1 MSNHQLWEAT
11 LEGASY
17 ERIAELAANAP
28 RVLNEASMGELDGG
42 TRDQGLVLTKKQI
55 IDLRKYEA
63 AGLALPH
70 RLDDVVHYL
79 NFGTGQDGGAGLRA
93 DDFLQTFVQTRE
105 HAKRWS
111 PLRERIMLTGTELK
125 VFGGT
130 MEIYG
135 KGIEEIYEEVKAGKL
150 LDKYDVKTLA
160 DLKKIELEL
169 EDKFP
174 GLELESDTIPDL
186 KDHLDSLFDKVN
198 SNLTI
203 VNGIKLDLD
212 AFDRDLRQRILPDIK
227 LRVELIKKNPYSDEI
242 KALDEVIS
250 RRAEQIAEKNKQ
262 YQALVEKS
270 LGAAAGLNLF
280 GLGMAIY
287 YGVEAEK
294 IRVER
299 NKLTQAQ
306 DRDIEILKN
315 KNQTLGSLKR
325 VEQDLLQLDFVA
337 IQAEVATRNLVF
349 VWNTIHRYIQESA
362 TSVQNINDAL
372 SLRKFMTEFR
382 QVVFPWVKIRND
394 ADALVQLF
402 KEADEEYD
410 KSSIGGS
417 RMMMPMMLSSSTYP
431 PLNKQLLQK
440 SKQVMRDKSIAAE
453 ALFIKLKYLPG
464 LFDQFQRLVQDV
476 DACSTTLRDCSLD
489 SKVELETKVRLLLG
503 LQQELA
509 DAGTDPQ
516 DIEEIKADLEDALR
530 KGPANTL
537 KSAAFIRNRLTNIS
551 SHLDRDATLG
561 YISGLELEQKDAEG
575 SKERLNVKLVERQK
589 ALKVIADAISLVEKT
604 AIEDLGKD
612 VNLTIDKLQ
621 KLGMTPPEVQIV
633 MFAIEQIKKSIGDIA
648 SGVTFILMIH
658 ESKKLQAEVDSIY
671 GKMAEEDKKIKIAI
685 GKIDFIKAIHALE
698 DQRIIYSA
706 EYQNASTAFSHFVA
720 FTQRELVTDVSERCA
735 QFIGEANEFI
745 EFLTDAAKP

>member
-1 MSNHQLWEAT
+1 MNNHQLWEAS

-42 TRDQGLVLTKKQI
+42 TRDQGLILTKKQI

-125 VFGGT
+125 LFGAT

-135 KGIEEIYEEVKAGKL
+135 KGIEEIYKEVKASNL

-169 EDKFP
+169 GEKFP

-186 KDHLDSLFDKVN
+186 KAYLGSIFSKVN
-198 SNLTI
+198 SNLAI

-212 AFDRDLRQRILPDIK
+212 AFDKDLRQTILPGIK
-227 LRVELIKKNPYSDEI
+227 FKVELIKRNPYSDEI
-242 KALDEVIS
+242 KVLDEVIS

-262 YQALVEKS
+262 YRALVEKS

-287 YGVEAEK
+287 YGVEAEN
-294 IRVER
+294 IRAER
-299 NKLTQAQ
+299 NELTQAQ

-337 IQAEVATRNLVF
+337 IQAEVATKNLVF
-349 VWNTIHRYIQESA
+349 VWNTVYRYIQESA
-362 TSVQNINDAL
+362 TSVQEINDAI
-372 SLRKFMTEFR
+372 SLRQFQRNFEK
-382 QVVFPWVKIRND
+382 VVSPWKKIRSD

-410 KSSIGGS
+410 KSSIG
-417 RMMMPMMLSSSTYP
+417 RLRMMPMMLSSSVYP

-440 SKQVMRDKSIAAE
+440 SEQAMRDKCIAAE
-453 ALFIKLKYLPG
+453 ALFVKLKYLPG

-476 DACSTTLRDCSLD
+476 DACSTTLRYGSLD
-489 SKVELETKVRLLLG
+489 SQVELEAKVCQLLE
-503 LQQELA
+503 LQRELE

-516 DIEEIKADLEDALR
+516 DIEEIKADLEGALK

-551 SHLDRDATLG
+551 GHLDRDATLG

-589 ALKVIADAISLVEKT
+589 ALKVIADAISLIEKT
-604 AIEDLGKD
+604 AVEDLGKD

-671 GKMAEEDKKIKIAI
+671 AKMAEEDKRIKIAI
-685 GKIDFIKAIHALE
+685 GKIDFIQVIHAVE

-706 EYQNASTAFSHFVA
+706 EYKNASTAFSRFVA
-720 FTQRELVTDVSERCA
+720 FTQRETVTDVSERCA